1 MTFTTPKDYREVGE
15 GPPPFTPSTSD
26 AANQMDFAQN
36 IKETTRK
43 VAYGGK
49 FNFRSSAFLLLAW
62 VNSFTPMRAIEM
74 HVYGSQFLL

>member
-26 AANQMDFAQN
+26 AANQMDLAQN
-36 IKETTRK
+36 IKETNRK

-49 FNFRSSAFLLLAW
+49 SNF
-62 VNSFTPMRAIEM
+62 
-74 HVYGSQFLL
+74 